1 LQERKEM
8 LNERIK
14 ELFKRAGGKTSIH
27 NLMSNPMQQRE
38 YNELWNENI
47 DKFAKLIVK
56 ECVVCAEREWIR
68 NGDTEHNRA
77 VTKVIESIKQHF
89 GVE

>member
-1 LQERKEM
+1 M
-8 LNERIK
+8 NERIK
-14 ELFKRAGGKTSIH
+14 ELAEQAGMVVGSYANDGSEVWMEGLKTPGA
-27 NLMSNPMQQRE
+27 LE
-38 YNELWNENI
+38 
-47 DKFAKLIVK
+47 KFAELIVW

-89 GVE
+89 GVEE